1 MNENRIVRVRN
12 KKWHELLEFASEY
25 CGVTYQFAFEQL
37 CDLMTQGYTFG
48 THTNVLLV
56 EKIKANKD
64 KK

>member
-1 MNENRIVRVRN
+1 MNENHIVRVRN
-12 KKWHELLEFASEY
+12 KKWRDLIEFAASY

-56 EKIKANKD
+56 EKIKANKA